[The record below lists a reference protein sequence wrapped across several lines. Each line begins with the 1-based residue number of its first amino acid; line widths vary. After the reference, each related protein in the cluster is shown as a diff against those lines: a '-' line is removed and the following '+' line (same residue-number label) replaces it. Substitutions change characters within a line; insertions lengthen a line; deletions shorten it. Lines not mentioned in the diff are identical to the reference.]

1 MATKEKATTFADF
14 QSISL
19 HSLRT
24 NTVTN
29 FDIYLR
35 VASYNLN
42 GKFVLYRNG
51 DTPFLEN
58 TKENL
63 ISHRTDMLYI
73 DTSDRKKYQLYIEN
87 NLEAIV
93 KDENVPLAEK
103 TKLVYQCATGLME
116 QLFENPR
123 SGEHVKRSKAVISN
137 LADYMI
143 NDSRAFFGLM
153 TATSF
158 NYYTYT
164 HSVNVAVFG
173 IALAHKLGQYDQD
186 AIKTIGSGLI
196 LHDVG
201 KVFIDQKILNKRTP
215 LDKNEWAII
224 RQHPKIG
231 AEILATS
238 GQASE
243 QALIIVEGHHE
254 KLDGSGYPRGLK
266 GDAIHQFA
274 RIAAIADIFD
284 ALTTQRPY
292 RSALPSFDSLEI
304 MRNEMNKGID
314 RDLFR
319 EFVLLLGDQAR
330 DGEGIG
336 SDT

>member
-1 MATKEKATTFADF
+1 MATKFADF

-24 NTVTN
+24 DTVTN

-42 GKFVLYRNG
+42 GKYVLYRNG
-51 DTPFLEN
+51 DIPFLKN
-58 TKENL
+58 IKENL
-63 ISHRTDMLYI
+63 ISRGTDILYI
-73 DTSDRKKYQLYIEN
+73 DTSDRKEYQLYIEN
-87 NLEAIV
+87 NLKAII

-103 TKLVYQCATGLME
+103 TKLVYQCATGLLE
-116 QLFENPR
+116 QFLENPR
-123 SGEHVKRSKAVISN
+123 SGEHVKRSKRVISN
-137 LADYMI
+137 LVDYML
-143 NDSRAFFGLM
+143 NDSRAFFSLM
-153 TATSF
+153 NSTSF
-158 NYYTYT
+158 KYYTYT
-164 HSVNVAVFG
+164 HSVNVAVLG

-186 AIKTIGSGLI
+186 ALKTIGSGLI

-201 KVFIDQKILNKRTP
+201 KSLIDQKILNKRTP
-215 LDKNEWAII
+215 LNKSEWAII
-224 RQHPKIG
+224 RQHPQIG
-231 AEILATS
+231 VEILATS
-238 GQASE
+238 GHVSE
-243 QALIIVEGHHE
+243 ETLIIVESHHE

-266 GDAIHQFA
+266 GEAVHQYA

-314 RDLFR
+314 CDLFR